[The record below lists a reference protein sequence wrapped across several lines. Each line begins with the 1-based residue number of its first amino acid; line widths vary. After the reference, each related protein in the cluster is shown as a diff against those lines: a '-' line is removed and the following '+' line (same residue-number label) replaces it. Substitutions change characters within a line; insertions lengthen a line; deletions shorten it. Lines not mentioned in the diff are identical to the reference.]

1 MRTRRLGRRG
11 ARRARRPLWV
21 ARLRRLNRAVTSS
34 LGMIDST
41 MEAIDRASSRAA
53 RSPIRTTRDLQRL
66 SARLTGATARLARA
80 VRCLDETTESLRLEP
95 ERASGAPLLL
105 IEATHRWVLVA
116 VALDDASA
124 QLLSVEEGV
133 LEGLCSGELTP
144 EAESVK
150 LPRIAVTP
158 RVISAREFLLCR
170 RSSARDR
177 IASIPARRRR
187 TACRATTEAPRRISR
202 GRAPPLSST
211 CLL

>member
-1 MRTRRLGRRG
+1 
-11 ARRARRPLWV
+11 
-21 ARLRRLNRAVTSS
+21 
-34 LGMIDST
+34 MIDST

-53 RSPIRTTRDLQRL
+53 RCPIRTTRDLQRL

-80 VRCLDETTESLRLEP
+80 VRYVGATTESLALEP
-95 ERASGAPLLL
+95 ERASEAPRLL
-105 IEATHRWVLVA
+105 IDATARWIQVA
-116 VALDDASA
+116 IALDDTSA
-124 QLLSVEEGV
+124 QLLSVQEGV

-144 EAESVK
+144 EAEATK
-150 LPRIAVTP
+150 RLPRIVVTP
-158 RVISAREFLLCR
+158 RVISARQFLLCR

-187 TACRATTEAPRRISR
+187 TACRATTDAPRRISR